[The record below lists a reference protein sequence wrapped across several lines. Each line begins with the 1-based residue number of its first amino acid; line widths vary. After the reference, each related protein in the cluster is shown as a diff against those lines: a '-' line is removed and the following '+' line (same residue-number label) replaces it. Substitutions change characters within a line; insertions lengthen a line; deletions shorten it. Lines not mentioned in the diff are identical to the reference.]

1 MKGLLQGM
9 STEEALQSGLFGF
22 LAYWNIVEGS
32 VFENEYPRSF
42 IKLYPIAAWRLILL
56 AALIAGAQWS
66 PSIGV
71 MMAFATFFYAMDM
84 EITMDRWVPQ
94 PKYGTN
100 R

>member
-9 STEEALQSGLFGF
+9 SPEEAAKLGLFGA
-22 LAYWNIVEGS
+22 LASWNIIEGA
-32 VFENEYPRSF
+32 VFENEYPRTF

-56 AALIAGAQWS
+56 VALIAGAQWC
-66 PSIGV
+66 PSVGL